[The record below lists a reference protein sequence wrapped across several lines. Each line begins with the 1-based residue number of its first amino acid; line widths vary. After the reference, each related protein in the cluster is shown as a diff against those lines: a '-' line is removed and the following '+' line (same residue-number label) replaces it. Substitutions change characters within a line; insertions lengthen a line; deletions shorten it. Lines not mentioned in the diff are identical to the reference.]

1 MNKNKRKVGITELV
15 LRDGQQSLIA
25 TRMRLDDMLEVAKKM
40 DQVGYWS
47 VEMWGGATYDSC
59 LRYLNEDPWHRLREL
74 KKIFKKTKL
83 QMLIRGKNLVGYKPY
98 SDEIVKAFVEKA
110 SSNGIDVF
118 RTFDALND
126 FSNIEL
132 SIKEVKKNGKH
143 AQGAMAYTVSPVH
156 SMNSWL
162 DLAKQIEDAG
172 ADSVAIKDMA
182 GLLKPNAAFELVS
195 NLKENISVPI
205 HMQTHA
211 TTGFS
216 TATNMKAIEA
226 GIDNIDTSISSMSM
240 TYGHTATETMVSMF
254 DDTNI
259 FSDIDK
265 NLFPELSTHFKK
277 IRKKYEL
284 YEGSLKGV
292 DASMLINQVPGGM
305 LSNLESQLREMD
317 ADDKFE
323 DVLNEIPRVRQD
335 LGFVPLVT
343 PSSQI
348 VGAQALFNVLDN
360 ERYKH
365 LNLETVNLILGKY
378 GEVPGKINEFLID
391 LAKKLKQGDEVEED
405 LDSARSN
412 LKTFCKE
419 NKIKDFSQ
427 RLENVLSY
435 IFFPNI
441 VEDFFLKK
449 GSRKD
454 TNLEQ
459 LQEEIGFGYSRIKK
473 ALY

>member
-25 TRMRLDDMLEVAKKM
+25 TRMRLDDMLEVANKM

-59 LRYLNEDPWHRLREL
+59 LRYLNEDPWRRLREL

-240 TYGHTATETMVSMF
+240 TYGHTATETIVSIF
-254 DDTNI
+254 DDTNL

-284 YEGSLKGV
+284 FEGSLKGV

-365 LNLETVNLILGKY
+365 LNIETVNLILGKY
-378 GEVPGKINEFLID
+378 GKVPGKINEFLTD
-391 LAKKLKQGDEVEED
+391 LAKKLKQDDEVQED
-405 LDSARSN
+405 LDSAKSN

-459 LQEEIGFGYSRIKK
+459 LQEEIGFVIQE
-473 ALY
+473 

>member
-1 MNKNKRKVGITELV
+1 MNKNKRKVGLTELV

-110 SSNGIDVF
+110 SKNGIDVF

-132 SIKEVKKNGKH
+132 TIKEVKKNGKH

-156 SMNSWL
+156 TLNSWL

-182 GLLKPNAAFELVS
+182 GLLKPNAAFELVTE
-195 NLKENISVPI
+195 LKQNISVPI

-240 TYGHTATETMVSMF
+240 TYGHTATETIVSMF
-254 DDTNI
+254 DDTKI
-259 FSDIDK
+259 FSAIDK
-265 NLFPELSTHFKK
+265 NLFPELSSHFKK

-323 DVLNEIPRVRQD
+323 EVLNEIPRVRQD

-348 VGAQALFNVLDN
+348 VGAQALFNVLDD

-365 LNLETVNLILGKY
+365 LNIETVNLILGKY
-378 GEVPGKINEFLID
+378 GKVPGKINKNLSD
-391 LAKKLKQGDEVEED
+391 LAKKVKQDEQIQED
-405 LDSARSN
+405 LDSAKSKLRS
-412 LKTFCKE
+412 FCKE

-427 RLENVLSY
+427 REENVLSY
-435 IFFPNI
+435 IFFPNV

-449 GSRKD
+449 GSKKETD
-454 TNLEQ
+454 LEQ
-459 LQEEIGFGYSRIKK
+459 LQEEIGFVIRE
-473 ALY
+473 

>member
-1 MNKNKRKVGITELV
+1 MNKNKRKVGLTELV

-98 SDEIVKAFVEKA
+98 SDEIVKAFIEKA
-110 SSNGIDVF
+110 SRNGIDVF

-132 SIKEVKKNGKH
+132 SIKEVKKNGMH

-156 SMNSWL
+156 TLNSWL

-195 NLKENISVPI
+195 ELKQNISIPV

-240 TYGHTATETMVSMF
+240 TYGHTATETIVSMF
-254 DDTNI
+254 DDTKI
-259 FSDIDK
+259 FSAIDK
-265 NLFPELSTHFKK
+265 NLFPELSSHFKK
-277 IRKKYEL
+277 VRKKYEL

-317 ADDKFE
+317 ADDRFE
-323 DVLNEIPRVRQD
+323 EVLNEIPRVRQD
-335 LGFVPLVT
+335 LGFIPLVT

-348 VGAQALFNVLDN
+348 VGAQALFNVLDD

-365 LNLETVNLILGKY
+365 LNIETVNLILGKY
-378 GEVPGKINEFLID
+378 GKVPGRINKNLSD
-391 LAKKLKQGDEVEED
+391 LAKKVKQEEEIHED
-405 LDSARSN
+405 LDSAKSKLRS
-412 LKTFCKE
+412 FCKE

-427 RLENVLSY
+427 REENVLSY
-435 IFFPNI
+435 IFFPNV

-449 GSRKD
+449 GSKKETD
-454 TNLEQ
+454 LEQ
-459 LQEEIGFGYSRIKK
+459 LQEEIGFVIRE
-473 ALY
+473 

>member
-1 MNKNKRKVGITELV
+1 
-15 LRDGQQSLIA
+15 
-25 TRMRLDDMLEVAKKM
+25 
-40 DQVGYWS
+40 
-47 VEMWGGATYDSC
+47 
-59 LRYLNEDPWHRLREL
+59 
-74 KKIFKKTKL
+74 
-83 QMLIRGKNLVGYKPY
+83 MLIRGKNLVGYKPY
-98 SDEIVKAFVEKA
+98 SDEIVKAFIEK
-110 SSNGIDVF
+110 SSRNGIDVF

-132 SIKEVKKNGKH
+132 SIKEVKKNGMH

-156 SMNSWL
+156 TLNSWL

-195 NLKENISVPI
+195 ELKQNISIPV

-240 TYGHTATETMVSMF
+240 TYGHTATETIVSMF
-254 DDTNI
+254 DDTKI
-259 FSDIDK
+259 FSAIDK
-265 NLFPELSTHFKK
+265 NLFPELSSHFKK
-277 IRKKYEL
+277 VRKKYEL

-317 ADDKFE
+317 ADDRFE
-323 DVLNEIPRVRQD
+323 EVLNEIPRVRQD
-335 LGFVPLVT
+335 LGFIPLVT
-343 PSSQI
+343 PTSQI
-348 VGAQALFNVLDN
+348 VGAQALFNVLDD

-365 LNLETVNLILGKY
+365 LNIETVNLILGKY
-378 GEVPGKINEFLID
+378 GKVPGKINKNLSN
-391 LAKKLKQGDEVEED
+391 LAKKVKQEEEILED
-405 LDSARSN
+405 LDSAKSKLRS
-412 LKTFCKE
+412 FCKE

-427 RLENVLSY
+427 REENVLSY
-435 IFFPNI
+435 IFFPNV
-441 VEDFFLKK
+441 VEDFLLKK
-449 GSRKD
+449 GSKKETD
-454 TNLEQ
+454 LEQ
-459 LQEEIGFGYSRIKK
+459 LQEEIGFVIRE
-473 ALY
+473 

>member
-1 MNKNKRKVGITELV
+1 MNKNKRKVGLTELV

-47 VEMWGGATYDSC
+47 IEMWGGATYDAC

-98 SDEIVKAFVEKA
+98 SNEVVKAFVEKA
-110 SSNGIDVF
+110 SLNGIDVF

-132 SIKEVKKNGKH
+132 TIKEVKKNGKH

-156 SMNSWL
+156 TLKSWL

-195 NLKENISVPI
+195 KLKENISIPI

-240 TYGHTATETMVSMF
+240 TYGHTATETIVSMF
-254 DDTNI
+254 DDTKF

-265 NLFPELSTHFKK
+265 DLFPELSSHFKK

-284 YEGSLKGV
+284 FEGSLKGV

-323 DVLNEIPRVRQD
+323 EVLSEIPRVRQD

-348 VGAQALFNVLDN
+348 VGAQALFNVLDE

-365 LNLETVNLILGKY
+365 LNIETVNLILGKY
-378 GEVPGKINEFLID
+378 GKVPGKINKNLSE
-391 LAKKLKQGDEVEED
+391 LAKKIKLDEYIQED
-405 LDSARSN
+405 LDSSKSR
-412 LKTFCKE
+412 LKSFCKE

-435 IFFPNI
+435 IFFPNV

-449 GSRKD
+449 GSKKETD
-454 TNLEQ
+454 LEQ
-459 LQEEIGFGYSRIKK
+459 LQEEIGFVIRE
-473 ALY
+473 

>member
-25 TRMRLDDMLEVAKKM
+25 TRMRLDDMLEVANKM

-59 LRYLNEDPWHRLREL
+59 LRYLNEDPWRRLREL

-240 TYGHTATETMVSMF
+240 TYGHTATETIVSMF
-254 DDTNI
+254 DDTNL

-284 YEGSLKGV
+284 FEGSLKGV

-365 LNLETVNLILGKY
+365 LNIETVNLILGKY
-378 GEVPGKINEFLID
+378 GKVPGKINEFLTD
-391 LAKKLKQGDEVEED
+391 LAKKLKQDDEVQED
-405 LDSARSN
+405 LDSAKSN

-427 RLENVLSY
+427 RLENLLSY

-459 LQEEIGFGYSRIKK
+459 LQEEIGFVIQE
-473 ALY
+473 

>member
-1 MNKNKRKVGITELV
+1 MNKNKRKVGLTELV

-110 SSNGIDVF
+110 SKNGIDVF

-132 SIKEVKKNGKH
+132 TIKEVKKNGKH

-156 SMNSWL
+156 TLNSWL
-162 DLAKQIEDAG
+162 DLAKKIEDAG

-195 NLKENISVPI
+195 ELKQNISVPI

-240 TYGHTATETMVSMF
+240 TYGHTATETIVSMF
-254 DDTNI
+254 DDTKI
-259 FSDIDK
+259 FSAIDK
-265 NLFPELSTHFKK
+265 NLFPELSSHFKK

-323 DVLNEIPRVRQD
+323 EVLNEIPRVRQD

-348 VGAQALFNVLDN
+348 VGAQALFNVLDD

-365 LNLETVNLILGKY
+365 LNIETVNLILGKY
-378 GEVPGKINEFLID
+378 GKVPGKINKNLSD
-391 LAKKLKQGDEVEED
+391 LAKKVKQDEQIQED
-405 LDSARSN
+405 LDSAKSKLRS
-412 LKTFCKE
+412 FCKE

-427 RLENVLSY
+427 REENVLSY
-435 IFFPNI
+435 IFFPNV

-449 GSRKD
+449 GSKKETD
-454 TNLEQ
+454 LEQ
-459 LQEEIGFGYSRIKK
+459 LQEEIGFVIRE
-473 ALY
+473 

>member
-1 MNKNKRKVGITELV
+1 MNKNKRKVGLTELV

-47 VEMWGGATYDSC
+47 IEMWGGATYDSC

-98 SDEIVKAFVEKA
+98 SDEVVKAFVEKA
-110 SSNGIDVF
+110 SLNGIDVF

-132 SIKEVKKNGKH
+132 TIKEVKKNGKH

-156 SMNSWL
+156 TLNSWL

-195 NLKENISVPI
+195 KLKENISIPI

-240 TYGHTATETMVSMF
+240 TYGHTATETIVSMF
-254 DDTNI
+254 DDTKF
-259 FSDIDK
+259 FSNIDK
-265 NLFPELSTHFKK
+265 DLFPELSSHFKK

-284 YEGSLKGV
+284 FEGSLKGV

-323 DVLNEIPRVRQD
+323 EVLSEIPRVRQD

-348 VGAQALFNVLDN
+348 VGAQALFNVLDE

-365 LNLETVNLILGKY
+365 LNIETVNLILGKY
-378 GEVPGKINEFLID
+378 GKVPGKINKNLSE
-391 LAKKLKQGDEVEED
+391 LAKKIKIDEHIQED
-405 LDSARSN
+405 LDSAKSK
-412 LKTFCKE
+412 LKSFCKE

-435 IFFPNI
+435 IFFPNV

-449 GSRKD
+449 GSKKETD
-454 TNLEQ
+454 LEQ
-459 LQEEIGFGYSRIKK
+459 LQEEIGFVIRE
-473 ALY
+473 

>member
-1 MNKNKRKVGITELV
+1 MNKNKRKVGLTELV

-47 VEMWGGATYDSC
+47 IEMWGGATYDAC

-98 SDEIVKAFVEKA
+98 SNEVVKAFVEKA
-110 SSNGIDVF
+110 SLNGIDVF

-132 SIKEVKKNGKH
+132 TIKEVKKNGKH

-156 SMNSWL
+156 TLKSWL

-195 NLKENISVPI
+195 KLKENISIPI

-240 TYGHTATETMVSMF
+240 TYGHTATETIVSMF
-254 DDTNI
+254 DDTKF

-265 NLFPELSTHFKK
+265 DLFPELSSHFKK

-284 YEGSLKGV
+284 FEGSLKGV

-323 DVLNEIPRVRQD
+323 EVLSEIPRVRQD

-348 VGAQALFNVLDN
+348 VGAQALFNVLDE

-365 LNLETVNLILGKY
+365 LNIETVNLILGKY
-378 GEVPGKINEFLID
+378 GKVPGKINKNLSE
-391 LAKKLKQGDEVEED
+391 LAKKIKPDEYIQED
-405 LDSARSN
+405 LDSSKSR
-412 LKTFCKE
+412 LKSFCKE

-435 IFFPNI
+435 IFFPNV

-449 GSRKD
+449 GSKKETD
-454 TNLEQ
+454 LEQ
-459 LQEEIGFGYSRIKK
+459 LQEEIGFVIRE
-473 ALY
+473 

>member
-1 MNKNKRKVGITELV
+1 MNKNKRKVGLTELV

-110 SSNGIDVF
+110 SKNGIDVF

-132 SIKEVKKNGKH
+132 TIKEVKKNGKH

-156 SMNSWL
+156 TLNSWL

-195 NLKENISVPI
+195 ELKQNISVPI

-240 TYGHTATETMVSMF
+240 TYGHTAT
-254 DDTNI
+254 
-259 FSDIDK
+259 
-265 NLFPELSTHFKK
+265 
-277 IRKKYEL
+277 
-284 YEGSLKGV
+284 
-292 DASMLINQVPGGM
+292 
-305 LSNLESQLREMD
+305 
-317 ADDKFE
+317 
-323 DVLNEIPRVRQD
+323 
-335 LGFVPLVT
+335 
-343 PSSQI
+343 
-348 VGAQALFNVLDN
+348 
-360 ERYKH
+360 
-365 LNLETVNLILGKY
+365 
-378 GEVPGKINEFLID
+378 
-391 LAKKLKQGDEVEED
+391 
-405 LDSARSN
+405 
-412 LKTFCKE
+412 
-419 NKIKDFSQ
+419 
-427 RLENVLSY
+427 
-435 IFFPNI
+435 
-441 VEDFFLKK
+441 
-449 GSRKD
+449 
-454 TNLEQ
+454 
-459 LQEEIGFGYSRIKK
+459 
-473 ALY
+473 

>member
-1 MNKNKRKVGITELV
+1 MNKNKRKVGLTELV

-47 VEMWGGATYDSC
+47 IEMWGGATYDSC

-98 SDEIVKAFVEKA
+98 SNEVVKAFVEKA
-110 SSNGIDVF
+110 SLNGIDVF

-132 SIKEVKKNGKH
+132 TIKEVKKNGKH

-156 SMNSWL
+156 TLKSWL

-195 NLKENISVPI
+195 KLKENISIPI
-205 HMQTHA
+205 HLQTHA

-240 TYGHTATETMVSMF
+240 TYGHTATETIVSMF
-254 DDTNI
+254 DDTKF

-265 NLFPELSTHFKK
+265 DLFPELSSHFKK

-284 YEGSLKGV
+284 FEGSLKGV

-323 DVLNEIPRVRQD
+323 EVLSEIPRVRQD

-348 VGAQALFNVLDN
+348 VGAQALFNVLDE

-365 LNLETVNLILGKY
+365 LNIETVNLILGKY
-378 GEVPGKINEFLID
+378 GKVPGKINKNLSE
-391 LAKKLKQGDEVEED
+391 LAKKIKPDEYFQED
-405 LDSARSN
+405 LDSAKSR
-412 LKTFCKE
+412 LKSFCKE

-435 IFFPNI
+435 IFFPNV

-449 GSRKD
+449 GSIKETD
-454 TNLEQ
+454 LEQ
-459 LQEEIGFGYSRIKK
+459 LQEEIGFVIRE
-473 ALY
+473 

>member
-1 MNKNKRKVGITELV
+1 MNKNKRKVGLTELV

-110 SSNGIDVF
+110 SKNGIDVF

-132 SIKEVKKNGKH
+132 TIKEVKKNGKH

-156 SMNSWL
+156 TLNSWL
-162 DLAKQIEDAG
+162 DLAKKIEDAG

-195 NLKENISVPI
+195 ELKQNISVPI

-240 TYGHTATETMVSMF
+240 TYGHTATETIVSMF
-254 DDTNI
+254 DDTKI
-259 FSDIDK
+259 FSAIDK
-265 NLFPELSTHFKK
+265 NLFPELSSHFKK

-317 ADDKFE
+317 ADDRFE
-323 DVLNEIPRVRQD
+323 EVLNEIPRVRQD

-348 VGAQALFNVLDN
+348 VGAQALFNVLDD

-365 LNLETVNLILGKY
+365 LNIETVNLILGKY
-378 GEVPGKINEFLID
+378 GKVPGKINKNLSD
-391 LAKKLKQGDEVEED
+391 LAKKVKQDEQIQED
-405 LDSARSN
+405 LDSAKSKLRS
-412 LKTFCKE
+412 FCKE

-427 RLENVLSY
+427 RVENVLSY
-435 IFFPNI
+435 IFFPNV

-449 GSRKD
+449 GSKKETD
-454 TNLEQ
+454 LEQ
-459 LQEEIGFGYSRIKK
+459 LQEEIGFVIRE
-473 ALY
+473 

>member
-1 MNKNKRKVGITELV
+1 MNKNKRKVGLTELV

-47 VEMWGGATYDSC
+47 IEMWGGATYDAC

-98 SDEIVKAFVEKA
+98 SNEVVKAFVEKA
-110 SSNGIDVF
+110 SLNGIDVF

-132 SIKEVKKNGKH
+132 TIKEVKKNGKH

-156 SMNSWL
+156 TLKSWL
-162 DLAKQIEDAG
+162 DFAKQIEDAG

-195 NLKENISVPI
+195 KLKENISIPI

-240 TYGHTATETMVSMF
+240 TYGHTATETIVSMF
-254 DDTNI
+254 DETKF

-265 NLFPELSTHFKK
+265 DLFPELSSHFKK

-284 YEGSLKGV
+284 FEGSLKGV

-323 DVLNEIPRVRQD
+323 EVLSEIPRVRQD

-348 VGAQALFNVLDN
+348 VGAQALFNVLDE

-365 LNLETVNLILGKY
+365 LNIETVNLILGKY
-378 GEVPGKINEFLID
+378 GKVPGKINKNLSE
-391 LAKKLKQGDEVEED
+391 LAKKIKPDEYIQED
-405 LDSARSN
+405 LDSSKSR
-412 LKTFCKE
+412 LKSFCKE

-435 IFFPNI
+435 IFFPNV

-449 GSRKD
+449 GSKKETD
-454 TNLEQ
+454 LEQ
-459 LQEEIGFGYSRIKK
+459 LQEEIGFVIRE
-473 ALY
+473 

>member
-1 MNKNKRKVGITELV
+1 MNKNKRKVGLTELV

-25 TRMRLDDMLEVAKKM
+25 TRMKLDDMLEVAKTM

-47 VEMWGGATYDSC
+47 IEMWGGATYDSC

-98 SDEIVKAFVEKA
+98 SDQIVKAFVEKA
-110 SSNGIDVF
+110 SLNGIDVF

-132 SIKEVKKNGKH
+132 TIKEVKKNGKH

-156 SMNSWL
+156 TINSWL
-162 DLAKQIEDAG
+162 DLAKKIEDAG
-172 ADSVAIKDMA
+172 ADSIAIKDMA
-182 GLLKPNAAFELVS
+182 GLLKPNVAFELVS
-195 NLKENISVPI
+195 KLKENISVPI

-240 TYGHTATETMVSMF
+240 TYGHTATETIIAMF
-254 DDTNI
+254 DETKI
-259 FSDIDK
+259 FSDIDR
-265 NLFPELSTHFKK
+265 NLFPELSSHFKR

-323 DVLNEIPRVRQD
+323 EVLNEIPRVRQD

-348 VGAQALFNVLDN
+348 VGAQALFNVLDG

-365 LNLETVNLILGKY
+365 LNIETVNLILGKY
-378 GEVPGKINEFLID
+378 GKVPGKINKSLSG
-391 LAKKLKQGDEVEED
+391 LAKKVKQEEQIQED
-405 LDSARSN
+405 LDSAKSK
-412 LKTFCKE
+412 LKNFCKD

-427 RLENVLSY
+427 RVENVLSY
-435 IFFPNI
+435 IFFPNV

-449 GSRKD
+449 GSRKETD
-454 TNLEQ
+454 LEQ
-459 LQEEIGFGYSRIKK
+459 LQEEIGFVIRE
-473 ALY
+473 

>member
-1 MNKNKRKVGITELV
+1 MNKNKRKVGLTELV

-110 SSNGIDVF
+110 SKNGIDVF

-132 SIKEVKKNGKH
+132 TIKEVKKNGKH

-156 SMNSWL
+156 TLNSWL
-162 DLAKQIEDAG
+162 DLAKKIEDAG

-195 NLKENISVPI
+195 ELKQNISVPI

-216 TATNMKAIEA
+216 TATNLKAIEA

-240 TYGHTATETMVSMF
+240 TYGHTATETIVSMF
-254 DDTNI
+254 DDTKI
-259 FSDIDK
+259 FSAIDK
-265 NLFPELSTHFKK
+265 NLFPELSSHFKK

-317 ADDKFE
+317 ADDRFE
-323 DVLNEIPRVRQD
+323 EVLNEIPRVRQD

-348 VGAQALFNVLDN
+348 VGAQALFNVLDD

-365 LNLETVNLILGKY
+365 LNIETVNLILGKY
-378 GEVPGKINEFLID
+378 GKVPGKINKNLSD
-391 LAKKLKQGDEVEED
+391 LAKKVKQDEQIQEN
-405 LDSARSN
+405 LDSAKSKLRS
-412 LKTFCKE
+412 FCKE

-427 RLENVLSY
+427 REENVLSY
-435 IFFPNI
+435 VFFPNV

-449 GSRKD
+449 GSKKETD
-454 TNLEQ
+454 LEQ
-459 LQEEIGFGYSRIKK
+459 LQEEIGFVIRE
-473 ALY
+473 

>member
-1 MNKNKRKVGITELV
+1 MNKNKRKVGLTELV

-98 SDEIVKAFVEKA
+98 SDEIVKAFIEKA
-110 SSNGIDVF
+110 SKNGIDVF

-132 SIKEVKKNGKH
+132 SIKEVKKNGMH

-156 SMNSWL
+156 TLNSWL

-195 NLKENISVPI
+195 ELKQNISIPV

-240 TYGHTATETMVSMF
+240 TYGHTATETIVAMF
-254 DDTNI
+254 DDTKI
-259 FSDIDK
+259 FSAIDK
-265 NLFPELSTHFKK
+265 NLFPELSSHFKK
-277 IRKKYEL
+277 VRKKYEL

-317 ADDKFE
+317 ADDRFE
-323 DVLNEIPRVRQD
+323 EVLNEIPRVRQD

-348 VGAQALFNVLDN
+348 VGAQALFNVLDD

-365 LNLETVNLILGKY
+365 LNIETVNLILGKY
-378 GEVPGKINEFLID
+378 GKVPGKINKNLSD
-391 LAKKLKQGDEVEED
+391 LAKKVKQEEEIQED
-405 LDSARSN
+405 LDSAKSKLRS
-412 LKTFCKE
+412 FCKE

-427 RLENVLSY
+427 IEENVLSY
-435 IFFPNI
+435 IFFPK
-441 VEDFFLKK
+441 ERF
-449 GSRKD
+449 
-454 TNLEQ
+454 
-459 LQEEIGFGYSRIKK
+459 
-473 ALY
+473 

>member
-1 MNKNKRKVGITELV
+1 MNKNKRKVGLTELV

-110 SSNGIDVF
+110 SKNGIDVF

-132 SIKEVKKNGKH
+132 TIKEVKKNGKH

-156 SMNSWL
+156 TLSSWL

-195 NLKENISVPI
+195 ELKQNISVPI

-240 TYGHTATETMVSMF
+240 TYGHTATETIVSMF
-254 DDTNI
+254 DDTKI
-259 FSDIDK
+259 FSAIDK
-265 NLFPELSTHFKK
+265 NLFPELSSHFKK

-317 ADDKFE
+317 ADDRFE
-323 DVLNEIPRVRQD
+323 EVLNEIPRVRQD

-348 VGAQALFNVLDN
+348 VGAQALFNVLDD

-365 LNLETVNLILGKY
+365 LNIETVNLILGKY
-378 GEVPGKINEFLID
+378 GKVPGKINKNLSD
-391 LAKKLKQGDEVEED
+391 LAKKVKQDEQIQED
-405 LDSARSN
+405 LDSAKSKLRS
-412 LKTFCKE
+412 FCKE

-427 RLENVLSY
+427 RVENVLSY
-435 IFFPNI
+435 IFFPNV

-449 GSRKD
+449 GSKKD
-454 TNLEQ
+454 TDLEQ
-459 LQEEIGFGYSRIKK
+459 LQEEIGFVIRE
-473 ALY
+473 

>member
-1 MNKNKRKVGITELV
+1 MNKNKRKVGLTELV
-15 LRDGQQSLIA
+15 LRDGQQSIIA

-98 SDEIVKAFVEKA
+98 SDEIVKAFIEKA
-110 SSNGIDVF
+110 SRNGIDVF

-132 SIKEVKKNGKH
+132 SIKEVKKNGMH

-156 SMNSWL
+156 TLNSWL

-195 NLKENISVPI
+195 ELKQNISIPV

-240 TYGHTATETMVSMF
+240 TYGHTATETIVTMF
-254 DDTNI
+254 DDTKI
-259 FSDIDK
+259 FSAIDK
-265 NLFPELSTHFKK
+265 NLFSELSSHFKK
-277 IRKKYEL
+277 VRKKYEL

-317 ADDKFE
+317 ADDRFE
-323 DVLNEIPRVRQD
+323 EVLNEIPRVRQD
-335 LGFVPLVT
+335 LGFIPLVT
-343 PSSQI
+343 PTSQI
-348 VGAQALFNVLDN
+348 VGAQALFNVLDD

-365 LNLETVNLILGKY
+365 LNIETVNLILGKY
-378 GEVPGKINEFLID
+378 GKVPGKINKNLSD
-391 LAKKLKQGDEVEED
+391 LAKKVKQEEEIHED
-405 LDSARSN
+405 LDSAKSKLRS
-412 LKTFCKE
+412 FCKE

-427 RLENVLSY
+427 REENVLSY
-435 IFFPNI
+435 IFFPNV

-449 GSRKD
+449 GSKKETD
-454 TNLEQ
+454 LEQ
-459 LQEEIGFGYSRIKK
+459 LQEEIGFVIRE
-473 ALY
+473 

>member
-1 MNKNKRKVGITELV
+1 MNKNKRKVGLTELV

-25 TRMRLDDMLEVAKKM
+25 TRMKLDDMLEVAKTM

-47 VEMWGGATYDSC
+47 IEMWGGATYDSC

-98 SDEIVKAFVEKA
+98 SDQIVKAFVEKA
-110 SSNGIDVF
+110 SLNGIDVF

-132 SIKEVKKNGKH
+132 TIKEVKKNGKH

-156 SMNSWL
+156 TINSWL
-162 DLAKQIEDAG
+162 DLAKKIEDAG

-182 GLLKPNAAFELVS
+182 GLLKPNVAFELVS
-195 NLKENISVPI
+195 KLKENISVPI

-240 TYGHTATETMVSMF
+240 TYGHTATETIIAMF
-254 DDTNI
+254 DETKI
-259 FSDIDK
+259 FSDIDR
-265 NLFPELSTHFKK
+265 NLFPELSSHFKR

-323 DVLNEIPRVRQD
+323 EVLNEIPRVRQD

-348 VGAQALFNVLDN
+348 VGAQALFNVLDG

-365 LNLETVNLILGKY
+365 LNIETVNLILGKY
-378 GEVPGKINEFLID
+378 GKVPGKINKSLSG
-391 LAKKLKQGDEVEED
+391 LAKKVKQEEQVQED
-405 LDSARSN
+405 LDSAK
-412 LKTFCKE
+412 LKLKNFCKN

-427 RLENVLSY
+427 RVENVLSY
-435 IFFPNI
+435 IFFPN
-441 VEDFFLKK
+441 VMEDFFLKK
-449 GSRKD
+449 GSRKETD
-454 TNLEQ
+454 LEQ
-459 LQEEIGFGYSRIKK
+459 LQEEIGFIIRD
-473 ALY
+473 

>member
-1 MNKNKRKVGITELV
+1 MNKNKRKVGLTELV

-98 SDEIVKAFVEKA
+98 SNEVVKAFVEKA
-110 SSNGIDVF
+110 SLNGIDVF

-132 SIKEVKKNGKH
+132 TIKEVKKNGKH

-156 SMNSWL
+156 TLKSWL

-195 NLKENISVPI
+195 KLKENISIPI

-240 TYGHTATETMVSMF
+240 TYGHTATETIVSMF
-254 DDTNI
+254 DDTKF

-265 NLFPELSTHFKK
+265 DLFPELSSHFKK

-284 YEGSLKGV
+284 FEGSLKGV

-323 DVLNEIPRVRQD
+323 EVLSEIPRVRQD

-348 VGAQALFNVLDN
+348 VGAQALFNVLDE

-365 LNLETVNLILGKY
+365 LNIETVNLILGKY
-378 GEVPGKINEFLID
+378 GKVPGKINKNLSE
-391 LAKKLKQGDEVEED
+391 LAKKIKPDEYIQED
-405 LDSARSN
+405 LDSSKSR
-412 LKTFCKE
+412 LKSFCKE

-435 IFFPNI
+435 IFFPNV

-449 GSRKD
+449 GSKKETD
-454 TNLEQ
+454 LEQ
-459 LQEEIGFGYSRIKK
+459 LQEEIGFVIRE
-473 ALY
+473 

>member
-1 MNKNKRKVGITELV
+1 MNKNKRKVGLTELV

-47 VEMWGGATYDSC
+47 IEMWGGATYDSC

-98 SDEIVKAFVEKA
+98 SDEVVKAFVEKA
-110 SSNGIDVF
+110 SLNGIDVF

-132 SIKEVKKNGKH
+132 TIKEVKKNGKH

-156 SMNSWL
+156 TLKSWL

-195 NLKENISVPI
+195 KLKENISIPI

-240 TYGHTATETMVSMF
+240 TYGHTATETIVSMF
-254 DDTNI
+254 DDTKF

-265 NLFPELSTHFKK
+265 DLFPELSSHFKK

-284 YEGSLKGV
+284 FEGSLKGV

-323 DVLNEIPRVRQD
+323 EVLSEIPRVRQD

-348 VGAQALFNVLDN
+348 VGAQALFNVLDE

-365 LNLETVNLILGKY
+365 LNIETVNLILGKY
-378 GEVPGKINEFLID
+378 GKVPGKINKNLSE
-391 LAKKLKQGDEVEED
+391 LAKKIKPDEYIQED
-405 LDSARSN
+405 LDSAKSR
-412 LKTFCKE
+412 LKSFCKE

-435 IFFPNI
+435 IFFPNV

-449 GSRKD
+449 GSIKETD
-454 TNLEQ
+454 LEQ
-459 LQEEIGFGYSRIKK
+459 LQEEIGFVIRE
-473 ALY
+473 

>member
-1 MNKNKRKVGITELV
+1 MNKNKRKVGLTELV

-98 SDEIVKAFVEKA
+98 SDEIVKAFIEKA
-110 SSNGIDVF
+110 SMNGIDVF

-132 SIKEVKKNGKH
+132 SIKEVKKNGMH

-156 SMNSWL
+156 TLNSWL

-195 NLKENISVPI
+195 ELKQNISIPV

-240 TYGHTATETMVSMF
+240 TYGHTATETIVTMF
-254 DDTNI
+254 DDTKI
-259 FSDIDK
+259 FSAIDK
-265 NLFPELSTHFKK
+265 NLFPELSSHFKK
-277 IRKKYEL
+277 VRKKYEL

-317 ADDKFE
+317 ADDRFE
-323 DVLNEIPRVRQD
+323 EVLNEIPRVRQD
-335 LGFVPLVT
+335 LGFIPLVT

-348 VGAQALFNVLDN
+348 VGAQALFNVLDD

-365 LNLETVNLILGKY
+365 LNIETVNLILGKY
-378 GEVPGKINEFLID
+378 GKVPGRINKNLSD
-391 LAKKLKQGDEVEED
+391 LAKKVKQEEEIHED
-405 LDSARSN
+405 LDSAKSKLRS
-412 LKTFCKE
+412 FCKE

-427 RLENVLSY
+427 REENVLSY
-435 IFFPNI
+435 IFFPNV

-449 GSRKD
+449 GSKKETD
-454 TNLEQ
+454 LEQ
-459 LQEEIGFGYSRIKK
+459 LQEEIGFVIRE
-473 ALY
+473 

>member
-1 MNKNKRKVGITELV
+1 MNKNKRKVGLTELV
-15 LRDGQQSLIA
+15 LRDGQQSIIA

-98 SDEIVKAFVEKA
+98 SDEIVKAFIEKA
-110 SSNGIDVF
+110 SRNGIDVF

-132 SIKEVKKNGKH
+132 SIKEVKKNGMH

-156 SMNSWL
+156 TLNSWL

-195 NLKENISVPI
+195 ELKQNISIPV

-240 TYGHTATETMVSMF
+240 TYGHTATETIVTMF
-254 DDTNI
+254 DDTKI
-259 FSDIDK
+259 FSAIDK
-265 NLFPELSTHFKK
+265 NLFPELSSHFKK
-277 IRKKYEL
+277 VRKKYEL

-317 ADDKFE
+317 ADDRFE
-323 DVLNEIPRVRQD
+323 EVLNEIPRVRQD
-335 LGFVPLVT
+335 LGFIPLVT
-343 PSSQI
+343 PTSQI
-348 VGAQALFNVLDN
+348 VGAQALFNVLDD

-365 LNLETVNLILGKY
+365 LNIETVNLILGKY
-378 GEVPGKINEFLID
+378 GKVPGRINKNLSD
-391 LAKKLKQGDEVEED
+391 LAKKVKQEEEIHED
-405 LDSARSN
+405 LDSAKSKLRS
-412 LKTFCKE
+412 FCKE

-427 RLENVLSY
+427 REENVLSY
-435 IFFPNI
+435 IFFPNV

-449 GSRKD
+449 GSKKETD
-454 TNLEQ
+454 LEQ
-459 LQEEIGFGYSRIKK
+459 LQEEIGFVIRE
-473 ALY
+473 

>member
-1 MNKNKRKVGITELV
+1 LNKNKRKVGLTELV

-110 SSNGIDVF
+110 SKNGIDVF

-132 SIKEVKKNGKH
+132 TIKEIKKNGKH

-156 SMNSWL
+156 TLNSWL

-195 NLKENISVPI
+195 ELKQNISIPI

-240 TYGHTATETMVSMF
+240 TYGHTATETIVSMF
-254 DDTNI
+254 DDTKF

-265 NLFPELSTHFKK
+265 NLFPELSSHFKK
-277 IRKKYEL
+277 VRKKYEL

-317 ADDKFE
+317 AEDRFE
-323 DVLNEIPRVRQD
+323 EVLNEIPRVRQD

-348 VGAQALFNVLDN
+348 VGAQALFNVLDD

-365 LNLETVNLILGKY
+365 LNIETVNLILGKY
-378 GEVPGKINEFLID
+378 GKVPGKINKNLAD
-391 LAKKLKQGDEVEED
+391 LANKVMQEEQIQED
-405 LDSARSN
+405 LESAKSKLRS
-412 LKTFCKE
+412 FCKE

-427 RLENVLSY
+427 REENVLSY
-435 IFFPNI
+435 IFFPN
-441 VEDFFLKK
+441 VAEDYFLKK
-449 GSRKD
+449 GSKKETD
-454 TNLEQ
+454 LEQ
-459 LQEEIGFGYSRIKK
+459 LQEEIGFVIRE
-473 ALY
+473 

>member
-1 MNKNKRKVGITELV
+1 LNKNKRKVGITELV

-98 SDEIVKAFVEKA
+98 SDEIVKAFIEKA
-110 SSNGIDVF
+110 SRNGIDVF

-132 SIKEVKKNGKH
+132 SIKEVKKNGMH

-156 SMNSWL
+156 TLNSWL

-195 NLKENISVPI
+195 ELKQNISIPV

-240 TYGHTATETMVSMF
+240 TYGHTATETIVSMF
-254 DDTNI
+254 DDTKI
-259 FSDIDK
+259 FSAIDK
-265 NLFPELSTHFKK
+265 NLFPELSSHFKK
-277 IRKKYEL
+277 VRKKYEL

-317 ADDKFE
+317 ADDRFE
-323 DVLNEIPRVRQD
+323 EVLNEIPRVRQD
-335 LGFVPLVT
+335 LGFIPLVT
-343 PSSQI
+343 PTSQI
-348 VGAQALFNVLDN
+348 VGAQALFNVLDD

-365 LNLETVNLILGKY
+365 LNIETVNLILGKY
-378 GEVPGKINEFLID
+378 GKVPGKINKNLSN
-391 LAKKLKQGDEVEED
+391 LAKKVKQEEEILED
-405 LDSARSN
+405 LDSAKSKLRS
-412 LKTFCKE
+412 FCKE

-427 RLENVLSY
+427 REENVLSY
-435 IFFPNI
+435 IFFPNV

-449 GSRKD
+449 GSKKETD
-454 TNLEQ
+454 LEQ
-459 LQEEIGFGYSRIKK
+459 LQEEIGFVIRE
-473 ALY
+473 

>member
-1 MNKNKRKVGITELV
+1 MNKNKRKVGLTELV

-25 TRMRLDDMLEVAKKM
+25 TRMKLDDMLEVAKTM

-47 VEMWGGATYDSC
+47 IEMWGGATYDSC

-110 SSNGIDVF
+110 SLNGIDVF

-132 SIKEVKKNGKH
+132 TIKEVKKNGKH

-156 SMNSWL
+156 TINSWL
-162 DLAKQIEDAG
+162 DLAKKIEDAG

-195 NLKENISVPI
+195 KLKENISVPI

-240 TYGHTATETMVSMF
+240 TYGHTATETIIAMF
-254 DDTNI
+254 DDTKI
-259 FSDIDK
+259 FSDIDR
-265 NLFPELSTHFKK
+265 NLFPELSSHFKK

-348 VGAQALFNVLDN
+348 VGAQALFNVLDG

-365 LNLETVNLILGKY
+365 LNIETVNLILGKY
-378 GEVPGKINEFLID
+378 GKVPGKINKSLSG
-391 LAKKLKQGDEVEED
+391 LAKKVKQEEQIQED
-405 LDSARSN
+405 LNSAK
-412 LKTFCKE
+412 LKLKAFCKD

-427 RLENVLSY
+427 RVENVLSY
-435 IFFPNI
+435 IFFPNV

-449 GSRKD
+449 GSKKETD
-454 TNLEQ
+454 LEQ
-459 LQEEIGFGYSRIKK
+459 LQEEIGFVIRE
-473 ALY
+473 

>member
-1 MNKNKRKVGITELV
+1 MNKNKRKVGLTELV

-25 TRMRLDDMLEVAKKM
+25 TRMKLDDMLEVAKTM

-47 VEMWGGATYDSC
+47 IEMWGGATYDSC

-98 SDEIVKAFVEKA
+98 SDQIVKAFVEKA
-110 SSNGIDVF
+110 SLNGIDVF

-132 SIKEVKKNGKH
+132 TIKEVKKNGKH

-156 SMNSWL
+156 TINSWL
-162 DLAKQIEDAG
+162 DLAKKIEDAG

-182 GLLKPNAAFELVS
+182 GLLKPNVAFELVS
-195 NLKENISVPI
+195 KLKENISVPI

-240 TYGHTATETMVSMF
+240 TYGHTATETIIAMF
-254 DDTNI
+254 DETKI
-259 FSDIDK
+259 FSDIDR
-265 NLFPELSTHFKK
+265 NLFPELSSHFKR

-323 DVLNEIPRVRQD
+323 EVLNEIPRVRQD

-348 VGAQALFNVLDN
+348 VGAQALFNVLDG

-365 LNLETVNLILGKY
+365 LNIETVNLILGKY
-378 GEVPGKINEFLID
+378 GKVPGKINKRLSG
-391 LAKKLKQGDEVEED
+391 LAKKVKQEEKTQED
-405 LDSARSN
+405 FDSAKSK
-412 LKTFCKE
+412 LKNFCKD

-427 RLENVLSY
+427 RVENVLSY
-435 IFFPNI
+435 IFFPNV

-449 GSRKD
+449 GSRKETD
-454 TNLEQ
+454 LEQ
-459 LQEEIGFGYSRIKK
+459 LQEEIGFIIRD
-473 ALY
+473 

>member
-1 MNKNKRKVGITELV
+1 MNKNKRKVGLTELV

-25 TRMRLDDMLEVAKKM
+25 TRMKLDDMLEVAKTM

-47 VEMWGGATYDSC
+47 IEMWGGATYDSC

-98 SDEIVKAFVEKA
+98 SDQIVKAFVEKA
-110 SSNGIDVF
+110 SLNGIDVF

-132 SIKEVKKNGKH
+132 TIKEVKKNGKH

-156 SMNSWL
+156 TINSWL
-162 DLAKQIEDAG
+162 DLAKKIEDAG
-172 ADSVAIKDMA
+172 ADSLAIKDMA
-182 GLLKPNAAFELVS
+182 GLLKPNVAFELVS
-195 NLKENISVPI
+195 KLKENISVPI

-240 TYGHTATETMVSMF
+240 TYGHTATETIIAMF
-254 DDTNI
+254 DETKI
-259 FSDIDK
+259 FSDIDR
-265 NLFPELSTHFKK
+265 NLFPELSSHFKR

-323 DVLNEIPRVRQD
+323 EVLNEIPRVRQD

-348 VGAQALFNVLDN
+348 VGAQALFNVLDG

-365 LNLETVNLILGKY
+365 LNIETVNLILGKY
-378 GEVPGKINEFLID
+378 GKVPGKINKSLSG
-391 LAKKLKQGDEVEED
+391 LAKKVKQEEQTQED
-405 LDSARSN
+405 LDSAKSK
-412 LKTFCKE
+412 LKNFCKD

-427 RLENVLSY
+427 RVENVLSY
-435 IFFPNI
+435 IFFPNV

-449 GSRKD
+449 GSRKETD
-454 TNLEQ
+454 LEQ
-459 LQEEIGFGYSRIKK
+459 LQEEIGFVIRE
-473 ALY
+473 

>member
-1 MNKNKRKVGITELV
+1 MNKNKRKVGLTELV

-98 SDEIVKAFVEKA
+98 SDEIVKAFIEKA
-110 SSNGIDVF
+110 SMNGIDVF

-132 SIKEVKKNGKH
+132 SIKEVKKNGMH

-156 SMNSWL
+156 TLNSWL

-195 NLKENISVPI
+195 ELKQNISIPV

-240 TYGHTATETMVSMF
+240 TYGHTATETIVSMF
-254 DDTNI
+254 DDTKI
-259 FSDIDK
+259 FSAIDK
-265 NLFPELSTHFKK
+265 NLFPELSSHFKK
-277 IRKKYEL
+277 VRKKYEL

-317 ADDKFE
+317 ADDRFE
-323 DVLNEIPRVRQD
+323 EVLNEIPRVRQD
-335 LGFVPLVT
+335 LGFIPLVT
-343 PSSQI
+343 PTSQI
-348 VGAQALFNVLDN
+348 VGAQALFNVLDD

-365 LNLETVNLILGKY
+365 LNIETVNLILGKY
-378 GEVPGKINEFLID
+378 GKVPGKINKNLSN
-391 LAKKLKQGDEVEED
+391 LAKKVKQEEEIHED
-405 LDSARSN
+405 LDSAKSKLRS
-412 LKTFCKE
+412 FCKE

-427 RLENVLSY
+427 REENVLSY
-435 IFFPNI
+435 IFFPNV

-449 GSRKD
+449 GSKKETD
-454 TNLEQ
+454 LEQ
-459 LQEEIGFGYSRIKK
+459 LQEEIGFVIRE
-473 ALY
+473 

>member
-1 MNKNKRKVGITELV
+1 MNKNKRKVGLTELV

-110 SSNGIDVF
+110 SKNGIDVF

-132 SIKEVKKNGKH
+132 TIKEVKKNDKH

-156 SMNSWL
+156 TLNSWL
-162 DLAKQIEDAG
+162 DLAKKIEDAG

-195 NLKENISVPI
+195 ELKQNISVPI

-240 TYGHTATETMVSMF
+240 TYGHTATETIVSMF
-254 DDTNI
+254 DDTKI
-259 FSDIDK
+259 FSAIDK
-265 NLFPELSTHFKK
+265 NLFPELSSHFKK

-317 ADDKFE
+317 ADDRFE
-323 DVLNEIPRVRQD
+323 EVLNEIPRVRQD

-348 VGAQALFNVLDN
+348 VGAQALFNVLDD

-365 LNLETVNLILGKY
+365 LNIETVNLILGKY
-378 GEVPGKINEFLID
+378 GKVPGKINKNLSD
-391 LAKKLKQGDEVEED
+391 LAKKVKQDEQIQED
-405 LDSARSN
+405 LDSAKSKLRS
-412 LKTFCKE
+412 FCKE

-427 RLENVLSY
+427 REENVLSY
-435 IFFPNI
+435 IFFPNV
-441 VEDFFLKK
+441 VEDFFLRK
-449 GSRKD
+449 GSKKETD
-454 TNLEQ
+454 LEQ
-459 LQEEIGFGYSRIKK
+459 LQEEIGFVIRE
-473 ALY
+473 

>member
-1 MNKNKRKVGITELV
+1 MNKNKRKVGLTELV

-98 SDEIVKAFVEKA
+98 SDEIVKAFIEKA
-110 SSNGIDVF
+110 SMNGIDVF

-132 SIKEVKKNGKH
+132 SIKEVKKNGMH

-156 SMNSWL
+156 TLNSWL

-195 NLKENISVPI
+195 ELKQNISIPV

-240 TYGHTATETMVSMF
+240 TYGHTATETIVSMF
-254 DDTNI
+254 DDTKI
-259 FSDIDK
+259 FSAIDK
-265 NLFPELSTHFKK
+265 NLFPELSSHFKK
-277 IRKKYEL
+277 VRKKYEL

-317 ADDKFE
+317 ADDRFE
-323 DVLNEIPRVRQD
+323 EVLNEIPRVRQD
-335 LGFVPLVT
+335 LGFIPLVT

-348 VGAQALFNVLDN
+348 VGAQALFLS
-360 ERYKH
+360 
-365 LNLETVNLILGKY
+365 LIH
-378 GEVPGKINEFLID
+378 I
-391 LAKKLKQGDEVEED
+391 
-405 LDSARSN
+405 
-412 LKTFCKE
+412 
-419 NKIKDFSQ
+419 
-427 RLENVLSY
+427 
-435 IFFPNI
+435 
-441 VEDFFLKK
+441 
-449 GSRKD
+449 
-454 TNLEQ
+454 
-459 LQEEIGFGYSRIKK
+459 
-473 ALY
+473 

>member
-15 LRDGQQSLIA
+15 LRDGQQSIIA

-98 SDEIVKAFVEKA
+98 SDEIVKAFIEKA

-132 SIKEVKKNGKH
+132 SIKEVKKNGMH

-156 SMNSWL
+156 TLNSWL

-195 NLKENISVPI
+195 ELKQNISIPV

-240 TYGHTATETMVSMF
+240 TYGHTATETIVTMF
-254 DDTNI
+254 DDTKI
-259 FSDIDK
+259 FSAIDK
-265 NLFPELSTHFKK
+265 NLFPELSSHFKK
-277 IRKKYEL
+277 VRKKYEL

-317 ADDKFE
+317 ADDRFE
-323 DVLNEIPRVRQD
+323 EVLNEIPRVRQD
-335 LGFVPLVT
+335 LGFIPLVT
-343 PSSQI
+343 PTSQI
-348 VGAQALFNVLDN
+348 VGAQALFNVLDD

-365 LNLETVNLILGKY
+365 LNIETVNLILGKY
-378 GEVPGKINEFLID
+378 GKVPGKINKNLSN
-391 LAKKLKQGDEVEED
+391 LAKKVKQEEEILED
-405 LDSARSN
+405 LDSAKSKLRS
-412 LKTFCKE
+412 FCKE

-427 RLENVLSY
+427 REENVLSY
-435 IFFPNI
+435 IFFPNV

-449 GSRKD
+449 GSKKETD
-454 TNLEQ
+454 LEQ
-459 LQEEIGFGYSRIKK
+459 LQEEIGFVIRE
-473 ALY
+473 

>member
-1 MNKNKRKVGITELV
+1 MNKNKRKVGLTELV

-110 SSNGIDVF
+110 SKNGIDVF

-132 SIKEVKKNGKH
+132 TIKEVKKNGKH

-156 SMNSWL
+156 TLNSWL
-162 DLAKQIEDAG
+162 DLAKKIEDAG

-195 NLKENISVPI
+195 ELKQNISVPI

-240 TYGHTATETMVSMF
+240 TYGHTATETIVSMF
-254 DDTNI
+254 DDTKI
-259 FSDIDK
+259 FSAIDK
-265 NLFPELSTHFKK
+265 NLFPELSSHFKK

-317 ADDKFE
+317 ADDRFE
-323 DVLNEIPRVRQD
+323 EVLNEIPRVRQD

-348 VGAQALFNVLDN
+348 VGAQALFNVLDD

-365 LNLETVNLILGKY
+365 LNIETVNLILGKY
-378 GEVPGKINEFLID
+378 GKVPGKINKNLSD
-391 LAKKLKQGDEVEED
+391 LAKKVKQDEQIQED
-405 LDSARSN
+405 LDSAKSKLRS
-412 LKTFCKE
+412 FCKD

-427 RLENVLSY
+427 REENVLSY
-435 IFFPNI
+435 IFFPNV

-449 GSRKD
+449 GSKKETD
-454 TNLEQ
+454 LEQ
-459 LQEEIGFGYSRIKK
+459 LQEEIGFVIRE
-473 ALY
+473 